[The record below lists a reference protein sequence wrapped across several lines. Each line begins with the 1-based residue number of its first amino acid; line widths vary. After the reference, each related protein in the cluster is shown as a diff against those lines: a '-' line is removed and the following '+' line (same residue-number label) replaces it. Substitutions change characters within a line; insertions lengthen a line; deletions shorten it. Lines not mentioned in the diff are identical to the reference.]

1 MIRVLPP
8 HIANKIAA
16 GEVIER
22 PASVVKEL
30 VENALD
36 AEATRILVE
45 IEEGG
50 KRLIRVTD
58 DGLGMGPE
66 DLKLAFA
73 PHATSKIHDVEDLFQ
88 ILSFGFR
95 GEALASIGSVARCSI
110 LSRPAGEELGHRVNC
125 VRSEVEGPIE
135 AGGPEGTVI
144 EVRDLFFDTPARR
157 KFLKSDAAEIARIS
171 ETLTRLVLPLT
182 HIDLE
187 LRHNGRKVLKAEPA
201 DDLESRL
208 VRTFGRELK
217 GKLLPIAGKTD
228 GATLKGFIALPDVAR
243 GNSTRQFLYVNDRSV
258 RDRSLAH
265 AVQRAYEGFLMP
277 KRYPVWFLE
286 ITIDPELVDV
296 NVHPAKS
303 ELRFRQRGPLFSMIQ
318 RAVQGAL
325 EAARPTPEVELAAPT
340 AGPAAMSASEASS
353 ATRPAWSRP
362 YSSGVS
368 TGASAPD
375 VVAEVAGLFPAPA
388 PRADAVPLA
397 PSAAPETS
405 AAPEAQSEPGPGSGR
420 FMQIHSSYIL
430 VEDEEGFYIVDQHAL
445 HERRLFEQML
455 AASGREEAEPARQN
469 LLIPEVIELAPAE
482 VARLDA
488 LSAELEA
495 FGLVVKPFGGNS
507 VAVEAVPAALV
518 RTPPRKLLEAVLGAN
533 EDEEG
538 HALAE
543 FEHDRLAH
551 RACRAA
557 VKFADRLGDDE
568 IRDLLAW
575 ERSSAQSAACP
586 HGRPTR
592 IRITLAELERRFY
605 RKE

>member
-1 MIRVLPP
+1 MIRILPP

-30 VENALD
+30 VENCLD
-36 AEATRILVE
+36 AEAKRILVE
-45 IEEGG
+45 VEEGG
-50 KRLIRVTD
+50 KRLIRVSD
-58 DGLGMGPE
+58 DGLGMAPE

-110 LSRPAGEELGHRVNC
+110 LSRPPGDELGFRVTC
-125 VRSEVEGPIE
+125 ERSVVEGPVQ

-144 EVRDLFFDTPARR
+144 EVRDLFHDTPARR

-182 HIDLE
+182 EIDLE
-187 LRHNGRKVLKAEPA
+187 LRHNGRRVLKTEPA
-201 DDLESRL
+201 DNLERRL
-208 VRTFGRELK
+208 VRTFGRELE
-217 GKLLPIAGKTD
+217 GKLLPIEGKTD
-228 GATLKGFIALPDVAR
+228 GASLRGYIALPEVAR

-286 ITIDPELVDV
+286 LTIDPELVDV

-325 EAARPTPEVELAAPT
+325 ERARPTPEVELAAPV
-340 AGPAAMSASEASS
+340 APWKNLRSGYESS
-353 ATRPAWSRP
+353 ADGASLSPLDFSAREVAETRPLFD
-362 YSSGVS
+362 
-368 TGASAPD
+368 AP
-375 VVAEVAGLFPAPA
+375 L
-388 PRADAVPLA
+388 PRADGVPLA
-397 PSAAPETS
+397 PHPESAARAAAAES
-405 AAPEAQSEPGPGSGR
+405 AASDRFGLDSGR

-430 VEDEEGFYIVDQHAL
+430 VEEEDGFYIVDQHAL
-445 HERRLFEQML
+445 HERRLFEQMKGKAD
-455 AASGREEAEPARQN
+455 AAHGGGARQA
-469 LLIPEVIELAPAE
+469 LLIPEIVELPPAE

-488 LSAELEA
+488 LASSLDA
-495 FGLVVKPFGGNS
+495 FGLVVRPFGGNA

-518 RTPPRKLLEAVLGAN
+518 RTPPRRLLEAVLGAD
-533 EDEEG
+533 EDEEAR
-538 HALAE
+538 ALGE

-557 VKFADRLGDDE
+557 VKFADRLGDEE

-575 ERSSAQSAACP
+575 ERSSPQSAACP

-592 IRITLAELERRFY
+592 IRITLAELERRFH